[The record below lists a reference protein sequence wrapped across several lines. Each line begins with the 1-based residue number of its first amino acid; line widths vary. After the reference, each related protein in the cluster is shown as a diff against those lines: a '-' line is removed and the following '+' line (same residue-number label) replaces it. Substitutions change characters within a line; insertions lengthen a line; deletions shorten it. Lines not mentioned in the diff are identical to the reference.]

1 MISHKQFDDF
11 SSGERIFFSHSQFHS
26 VIFLSL
32 IHSHLLI
39 ISIEMPQLGQLAV
52 LMAVITPCFPS
63 MSLIHLTAFF
73 PLCCS
78 PSILIKPELN
88 DQRWLGAGA
97 HPSQHVAQR
106 RDLRWLLF
114 ICSRLQAD
122 RSMLSLCS
130 QCICALKLKRT
141 FMDVMEVPFIDV

>member
-1 MISHKQFDDF
+1 
-11 SSGERIFFSHSQFHS
+11 
-26 VIFLSL
+26 
-32 IHSHLLI
+32 
-39 ISIEMPQLGQLAV
+39 MPQLGQLAV

-97 HPSQHVAQR
+97 HPSQHVDQR

-114 ICSRLQAD
+114 ICSGLQVD
-122 RSMLSLCS
+122 QSTLSLCG
-130 QCICALKLKRT
+130 QCMCTLKLKRT
-141 FMDVMEVPFIDV
+141 FMDVMEVPFIDVWCTASNVQNTSGCSRFFHWRGLSYWRKYEQCLWAEH